1 MGVDLSREE
10 RRRRCDD
17 CHEHFVAVT
26 PHALRLATDGGRA
39 QPAAAELLEAMR
51 TQLGIGC

>member
-17 CHEHFVAVT
+17 CHEHFVAVQ
-26 PHALRLATDGGRA
+26 PHALLLATDGGRA